1 MTLIYHRPI
10 RSAPYAPP
18 VTRTH
23 VRKHDLDIEIVSSLS
38 GIAPTEWNRLTH
50 GNPFLRHEFLHALHE
65 TDCACERKGWA
76 PRYLIASD
84 NNRSKGDKRFV
95 GAMPLYVKTHSRGEY
110 VFDWAW
116 ADAYER
122 HGLAYYPKLLCAVPF
137 TPVMGPRILAESPAV
152 EQALAAQVLDV
163 ARESNASSL
172 HCLFPTPEQTRTLAG
187 LGMMVR
193 HGVQFH
199 WVNEG
204 DANFDDYL
212 ARMNHT
218 KRKKIKQERRRVHD
232 AGITFR
238 WLEGAAIR
246 EEDWAF
252 FARCYTRTYREHHNT
267 PYLNVDFFQRIGQTM
282 PENLLLIVA
291 EREGRDIAASFNVR
305 GYTEDGGRLYGRYWG
320 ALEHHPMLHFEACYY
335 QTIEY
340 CLARGIAVFE
350 GGAQGEHKMARGL
363 MPVQT
368 SSAHWLA
375 QAQFAEA
382 VDAFLTREKKGI
394 ANYIDELREH
404 APFRTETNIG

>member
-1 MTLIYHRPI
+1 MLPDHATASPNSPLT
-10 RSAPYAPP
+10 
-18 VTRTH
+18 V
-23 VRKHDLDIEIVSSLS
+23 EIVSTLAD
-38 GIAPTEWNRLTH
+38 IDPAQWNRLSG

-65 TDCACERKGWA
+65 SGCASERTGWS
-76 PRYLIASD
+76 PRYLVAFD
-84 NNRSKGDKRFV
+84 DKHRRHLA
-95 GAMPLYVKTHSRGEY
+95 GAMPLYVKSHSRGEY

-116 ADAYER
+116 ADAYQR
-122 HGLAYYPKLLCAVPF
+122 HGLEYYPKLLCAIPF
-137 TPVMGPRILAESPAV
+137 TPVSGPRILAQSDAIA
-152 EQALAAQVLDV
+152 QTLAAHVLEV

-172 HCLFPTPEQTRTLAG
+172 HCLFPPPADTKRLVG

-204 DANFDDYL
+204 DANFEQYL

-218 KRKKIKQERRRVHD
+218 KRKKIKQERRKVSD

-238 WLEGAAIR
+238 WLEGTAISDD
-246 EEDWAF
+246 DWAF

-267 PYLNVDFFQRIGQTM
+267 PYLNLDFFERIGHTM

-291 EREGRDIAASFNVR
+291 ERAGRPIAASFNVR
-305 GYTEDGGRLYGRYWG
+305 SADRLYGRYWG

-340 CLARGIAVFE
+340 CLARGLAVFE

-363 MPVQT
+363 LPVQT
-368 SSAHWLA
+368 ASVHWLA
-375 QAQFAEA
+375 HPQFAEA
-382 VDAFLTREKKGI
+382 VEAFLKREQKGV
-394 ANYIDELREH
+394 AHYIDELREH
-404 APFRTETNIG
+404 TPFLSDTPAR